1 MHEQPMAVAGL
12 QGQAAHPIQ
21 MFRGKVARVVHSV
34 ALERLLAAVPPPRH
48 EVAIRAILLGRSD
61 QHLFVVTTQADDS
74 AVRIGLISDQKV
86 DHFLAVWASVDVVAD
101 RDESD
106 IMVGAMLMT
115 GSEKRA
121 QFPVA
126 AVDVADCEDE

>member
-1 MHEQPMAVAGL
+1 MHEQPMLVACL
-12 QGQAAHPIQ
+12 QGQASHPCDMLGWQIT
-21 MFRGKVARVVHSV
+21 RIIHAVAFK
-34 ALERLLAAVPPPRH
+34 RLLATVAPPRH
-48 EVAIRAILLGRSD
+48 EIAIRAILLGRPD
-61 QHLFVVTTQADDS
+61 QHLFVVTTQADES

-121 QFPVA
+121 QFLVA
-126 AVDVADCEDE
+126 AVDVTDCEDE